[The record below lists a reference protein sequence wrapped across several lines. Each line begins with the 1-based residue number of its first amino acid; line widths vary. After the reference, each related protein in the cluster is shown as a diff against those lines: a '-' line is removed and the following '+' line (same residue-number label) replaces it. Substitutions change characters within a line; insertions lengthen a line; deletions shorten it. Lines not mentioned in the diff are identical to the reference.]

1 MEYRMNLT
9 LRQQQSLWGY
19 IFVSPWV
26 LGLALLFAWPLGRSL
41 MLSFQKV
48 TDLFQWQ
55 TEWVGL
61 DHYRQIFTE
70 DIVFT
75 PVLIETL
82 QNVAI
87 DVPLILVFSLLLAL
101 LLTGVG
107 RGQTFLRA
115 VFFLPV
121 VIGSAGVIQHML
133 SVGAGD
139 QLLMSTLEP
148 LMQGIGAEV
157 DSVAEGTPVQWIVA
171 RLTAIIWFSGVE
183 ILFFIAGLNSIPPS
197 LYEAARV
204 DGASPWES
212 FWKITLPMVSP
223 VILLVTIYAMID
235 QLTFPENPMIKYI
248 MQIGVRGQQLEYAS
262 ALGMVYFIVV
272 FLQIAL
278 VVRIMSKFVF
288 YAGEK
293 S

>member
-1 MEYRMNLT
+1 MKLT
-9 LRQQQSLWGY
+9 LKQQQSLWGY
-19 IFVSPWV
+19 IFISPWV

-75 PVLIETL
+75 PVLLDTL
-82 QNVAI
+82 ENVAI

-133 SVGAGD
+133 SVGVGD

-148 LMQGIGAEV
+148 LMQGMGAEV
-157 DSVAEGTPVQWIVA
+157 DSVVEGTPIQWIVT

-248 MQIGVRGQQLEYAS
+248 MQVGVRGQQLEYAS
-262 ALGMVYFIVV
+262 ALGMAYFLVV

-293 S
+293 P

>member
-1 MEYRMNLT
+1 MKLT
-9 LRQQQSLWGY
+9 LKQQQSLWGY
-19 IFVSPWV
+19 IFISPWV

-41 MLSFQKV
+41 MLSFQRV

-75 PVLIETL
+75 PVLLDTL
-82 QNVAI
+82 ENVAI

-133 SVGAGD
+133 SVGVGD

-148 LMQGIGAEV
+148 LMQGMGAEV
-157 DSVAEGTPVQWIVA
+157 DSVVEGTPIQWIVT

-248 MQIGVRGQQLEYAS
+248 MQVGVRGQQLEYAS
-262 ALGMVYFIVV
+262 ALGMAYFIVV

-293 S
+293 P

>member
-1 MEYRMNLT
+1 MKLT
-9 LRQQQSLWGY
+9 LKQQQSLWGY
-19 IFVSPWV
+19 IFISPWV

-41 MLSFQKV
+41 MLSFQRV

-75 PVLIETL
+75 PVLLDTL
-82 QNVAI
+82 ENVAI

-133 SVGAGD
+133 SVGVGD

-148 LMQGIGAEV
+148 LMQGLGAEV
-157 DSVAEGTPVQWIVA
+157 DSVVEGTPIQWIVT

-183 ILFFIAGLNSIPPS
+183 ILFFIAGLNSIPTS

-212 FWKITLPMVSP
+212 FWKITLPMLSP

-248 MQIGVRGQQLEYAS
+248 MQVGVRGQQLEYAS
-262 ALGMVYFIVV
+262 ALGMAYFIVV

>member
-1 MEYRMNLT
+1 MKLT
-9 LRQQQSLWGY
+9 LKQQQSLWGY

-41 MLSFQKV
+41 MLSFQRV

-75 PVLIETL
+75 PILLDTL
-82 QNVAI
+82 ENVAI

-133 SVGAGD
+133 SVGVGD

-148 LMQGIGAEV
+148 LMQGLGAEV
-157 DSVAEGTPVQWIVA
+157 DSVVEGTPIQWIVT

-248 MQIGVRGQQLEYAS
+248 MQVGVRGQQLEYAS
-262 ALGMVYFIVV
+262 ALGMAYFIVV

>member
-1 MEYRMNLT
+1 MKLT
-9 LRQQQSLWGY
+9 LKQQQSLWGY
-19 IFVSPWV
+19 IFISPWV

-75 PVLIETL
+75 PVLLDTL
-82 QNVAI
+82 ENVAI

-133 SVGAGD
+133 SVGVGD

-148 LMQGIGAEV
+148 LMQGMGAEV
-157 DSVAEGTPVQWIVA
+157 DSVVEGTPIQWIVT

-248 MQIGVRGQQLEYAS
+248 MQVGVRGQQLEYAS
-262 ALGMVYFIVV
+262 ALGMAYFIVV

-288 YAGEK
+288 YAGEQP
-293 S
+293 

>member
-1 MEYRMNLT
+1 MKLT
-9 LRQQQSLWGY
+9 LKQQQSLWGY
-19 IFVSPWV
+19 IFISPWV

-75 PVLIETL
+75 PVLLDTL
-82 QNVAI
+82 ENVAI
-87 DVPLILVFSLLLAL
+87 DVPLILIFSLLLAL

-133 SVGAGD
+133 SVGVGD

-148 LMQGIGAEV
+148 LMQGMGAEV
-157 DSVAEGTPVQWIVA
+157 DSVVEGTPIQWIVT

-248 MQIGVRGQQLEYAS
+248 MQVGVRGQQLEYAS
-262 ALGMVYFIVV
+262 ALGMAYFLVV

-293 S
+293 P

>member
-1 MEYRMNLT
+1 MKLT
-9 LRQQQSLWGY
+9 LKQQQSLWGY
-19 IFVSPWV
+19 IFISPWV

-75 PVLIETL
+75 PVLLDTL
-82 QNVAI
+82 ENVAI
-87 DVPLILVFSLLLAL
+87 DVPLILIFSLLLAL

-133 SVGAGD
+133 SVGVGD

-148 LMQGIGAEV
+148 LMQGMGAEV
-157 DSVAEGTPVQWIVA
+157 DSVVEGTPIQWIVT

-248 MQIGVRGQQLEYAS
+248 MQVGVRGQQLEYAS
-262 ALGMVYFIVV
+262 ALGMAYFIVV

-278 VVRIMSKFVF
+278 VVRILSKFVF

-293 S
+293 P

>member
-1 MEYRMNLT
+1 MKLT
-9 LRQQQSLWGY
+9 LKQQQSLWGY
-19 IFVSPWV
+19 IFISPWV

-75 PVLIETL
+75 PVLLDTL
-82 QNVAI
+82 ENVAI

-133 SVGAGD
+133 SVGVGD

-148 LMQGIGAEV
+148 LMQGMGAEV
-157 DSVAEGTPVQWIVA
+157 DSVVEGTPIQWIVT

-248 MQIGVRGQQLEYAS
+248 MQVGVRGQQLEYAS
-262 ALGMVYFIVV
+262 ALGMAYFLVV

-278 VVRIMSKFVF
+278 VVRILSKFVF

-293 S
+293 P

>member
-1 MEYRMNLT
+1 MNLT

-87 DVPLILVFSLLLAL
+87 DVPLILVVSLLLAL

>member
-1 MEYRMNLT
+1 MKLT
-9 LRQQQSLWGY
+9 LKQQQSLWGY
-19 IFVSPWV
+19 IFISPWV

-75 PVLIETL
+75 PVLLDTL
-82 QNVAI
+82 ENVAI
-87 DVPLILVFSLLLAL
+87 DVPLILIFSLLLAL

-133 SVGAGD
+133 SVGVGD

-148 LMQGIGAEV
+148 LMQGMGAEV
-157 DSVAEGTPVQWIVA
+157 DSVVEGTPIQWIVT

-248 MQIGVRGQQLEYAS
+248 MQVGVRGQQLEYAS
-262 ALGMVYFIVV
+262 ALGMAYFLVV

-278 VVRIMSKFVF
+278 VVRILSKFVF

-293 S
+293 P

>member
-1 MEYRMNLT
+1 MKLT
-9 LRQQQSLWGY
+9 LKQQQSLWGY
-19 IFVSPWV
+19 IFISPWV

-41 MLSFQKV
+41 MLSFQRV

-75 PVLIETL
+75 PVLLDTL
-82 QNVAI
+82 ENVAI

-133 SVGAGD
+133 SVGVGD

-148 LMQGIGAEV
+148 LMQGLGAEV
-157 DSVAEGTPVQWIVA
+157 DSVVEGTPIQWIVT

-248 MQIGVRGQQLEYAS
+248 MQVGVRGQQLEYAS
-262 ALGMVYFIVV
+262 ALGMAYFFVV

-278 VVRIMSKFVF
+278 VVRILSKFVF

-293 S
+293 Q

>member
-1 MEYRMNLT
+1 MKMT

-75 PVLIETL
+75 PVLLETL
-82 QNVAI
+82 LNVAI

-148 LMQGIGAEV
+148 LMRGIGAEV
-157 DSVAEGTPVQWIVA
+157 DSIAEGTPIQWVVA

-183 ILFFIAGLNSIPPS
+183 ILFFIAGLNSVPAS

-212 FWKITLPMVSP
+212 FWKITLPMLSP

-262 ALGMVYFIVV
+262 ALGMAYFVVV

-278 VVRIMSKFVF
+278 VVRIISKFVF

>member
-1 MEYRMNLT
+1 MKLT
-9 LRQQQSLWGY
+9 LKQQQSLWGY

-41 MLSFQKV
+41 MLSFQRV

-75 PVLIETL
+75 PVLLDTL
-82 QNVAI
+82 ENVAI

-133 SVGAGD
+133 SVGVGD

-148 LMQGIGAEV
+148 LMQGMGAEV
-157 DSVAEGTPVQWIVA
+157 DSVVEGTPIQWIVT

-183 ILFFIAGLNSIPPS
+183 ILFFIAGLNSIPTS

-212 FWKITLPMVSP
+212 FWKITLPMLSP

-248 MQIGVRGQQLEYAS
+248 MQVGVRGQQLEYAS
-262 ALGMVYFIVV
+262 ALGMAYFFVV
-272 FLQIAL
+272 FVQIAL

>member
-1 MEYRMNLT
+1 MKLT
-9 LRQQQSLWGY
+9 LKQQQSLWGY

-41 MLSFQKV
+41 MLSFQRV

-75 PVLIETL
+75 PVLLDTL
-82 QNVAI
+82 ENVAI

-133 SVGAGD
+133 SVGVGD

-148 LMQGIGAEV
+148 LMQGMGAEV
-157 DSVAEGTPVQWIVA
+157 DSVIEGTPIQWIVT

-183 ILFFIAGLNSIPPS
+183 ILFFIAGLNSIPTS

-248 MQIGVRGQQLEYAS
+248 MQVGVRGQQLEYAS
-262 ALGMVYFIVV
+262 ALGMAYFFVV
-272 FLQIAL
+272 FVQIAL

>member
-1 MEYRMNLT
+1 MKLT
-9 LRQQQSLWGY
+9 LKQQQSLWGY
-19 IFVSPWV
+19 IFISPWV

-41 MLSFQKV
+41 MLSFQRV

-75 PVLIETL
+75 PVLLDTL
-82 QNVAI
+82 ENVAI

-133 SVGAGD
+133 SVGVGD

-148 LMQGIGAEV
+148 LMQGLGAEV
-157 DSVAEGTPVQWIVA
+157 DSVVEGTPIQWIVT

-183 ILFFIAGLNSIPPS
+183 ILFFIAGLNSIPTS

-212 FWKITLPMVSP
+212 FWKITLPMLSP

-248 MQIGVRGQQLEYAS
+248 MQVGVRGQQLEYAS
-262 ALGMVYFIVV
+262 ALGMAYFIVV

-293 S
+293 Q

>member
-1 MEYRMNLT
+1 
-9 LRQQQSLWGY
+9 
-19 IFVSPWV
+19 
-26 LGLALLFAWPLGRSL
+26 
-41 MLSFQKV
+41 
-48 TDLFQWQ
+48 
-55 TEWVGL
+55 
-61 DHYRQIFTE
+61 
-70 DIVFT
+70 
-75 PVLIETL
+75 
-82 QNVAI
+82 
-87 DVPLILVFSLLLAL
+87 
-101 LLTGVG
+101 
-107 RGQTFLRA
+107 
-115 VFFLPV
+115 
-121 VIGSAGVIQHML
+121 
-133 SVGAGD
+133 
-139 QLLMSTLEP
+139 MST
-148 LMQGIGAEV
+148 
-157 DSVAEGTPVQWIVA
+157 

-248 MQIGVRGQQLEYAS
+248 MQVGVRGQQLEYAS
-262 ALGMVYFIVV
+262 ALGMAYFIVV

-293 S
+293 P

>member
-1 MEYRMNLT
+1 MKLT
-9 LRQQQSLWGY
+9 LKQQQSLWGY
-19 IFVSPWV
+19 IFISPWV

-41 MLSFQKV
+41 MLSFQRV

-75 PVLIETL
+75 PVLLDTL
-82 QNVAI
+82 ENVAI

-133 SVGAGD
+133 SVGVGD

-148 LMQGIGAEV
+148 LMQGLGAEV
-157 DSVAEGTPVQWIVA
+157 DSVVEGTPIQWIVT

-248 MQIGVRGQQLEYAS
+248 MQVGVRGQQLEYAS
-262 ALGMVYFIVV
+262 ALGMAYFFVV

-293 S
+293 Q

>member
-1 MEYRMNLT
+1 MKLT

-19 IFVSPWV
+19 IFISPWV

-41 MLSFQKV
+41 VLSFQKV

-61 DHYRQIFTE
+61 DHYRQILTE

-82 QNVAI
+82 QTVAI
-87 DVPLILVFSLLLAL
+87 DVPLILVVSLLLAL

-157 DSVAEGTPVQWIVA
+157 DSVAEGTPIQWIVA
-171 RLTAIIWFSGVE
+171 RLTAVIWFSGVE
-183 ILFFIAGLNSIPPS
+183 ILFFIAGLNSIPLS

-248 MQIGVRGQQLEYAS
+248 MQVGVRGQQLEYAS
-262 ALGMVYFIVV
+262 ALGMAYFIIV

-293 S
+293 L

>member
-1 MEYRMNLT
+1 MKLT
-9 LRQQQSLWGY
+9 LKQQQSLWGY

-26 LGLALLFAWPLGRSL
+26 VGLALLFAWPLGRSL
-41 MLSFQKV
+41 MLSFQRV

-75 PVLIETL
+75 PVLLDTL
-82 QNVAI
+82 ENVAI

-133 SVGAGD
+133 SVGVGD

-148 LMQGIGAEV
+148 LMQGLGAEV
-157 DSVAEGTPVQWIVA
+157 DSVVEGTPIQWIVT

-248 MQIGVRGQQLEYAS
+248 MQVGVRGQQLEYAS
-262 ALGMVYFIVV
+262 ALGMAYFIVV

>member
-1 MEYRMNLT
+1 MKLT
-9 LRQQQSLWGY
+9 LKQQQSLWGY
-19 IFVSPWV
+19 IFISPWV

-75 PVLIETL
+75 PVLLDTL
-82 QNVAI
+82 ENVAI

-133 SVGAGD
+133 SVGVGD

-148 LMQGIGAEV
+148 LMQGMGAEV
-157 DSVAEGTPVQWIVA
+157 DSVVEGTPIQWIVT

-248 MQIGVRGQQLEYAS
+248 MQVGVRGQQLEYAS
-262 ALGMVYFIVV
+262 ALGMAYFIVV

-293 S
+293 P

>member
-1 MEYRMNLT
+1 MKLT
-9 LRQQQSLWGY
+9 LKQQQSLWGY

-41 MLSFQKV
+41 MLSFQRV

-75 PVLIETL
+75 PVLLDTL
-82 QNVAI
+82 ENVAI

-133 SVGAGD
+133 SVGVGD

-148 LMQGIGAEV
+148 LMQGLGAEV
-157 DSVAEGTPVQWIVA
+157 DSVVEGTPIQWIVT

-248 MQIGVRGQQLEYAS
+248 MQVGVRGQQLEYAS
-262 ALGMVYFIVV
+262 ALGMAYFIVV

>member
-1 MEYRMNLT
+1 MKLT

-19 IFVSPWV
+19 IFISPWV

-41 MLSFQKV
+41 VLSFQKV

-61 DHYRQIFTE
+61 DHYRQILTE

-82 QNVAI
+82 QTVAI
-87 DVPLILVFSLLLAL
+87 DVPLILVVSLLLAL

-157 DSVAEGTPVQWIVA
+157 DSVAEGTPIQWIVA
-171 RLTAIIWFSGVE
+171 RLTAVIWFSGVE
-183 ILFFIAGLNSIPPS
+183 ILFFIAGLNSIPLS

-212 FWKITLPMVSP
+212 FWKITLPMLSP

-248 MQIGVRGQQLEYAS
+248 MQVGVRGQQLEYAS
-262 ALGMVYFIVV
+262 ALGMAYFIIV

>member
-1 MEYRMNLT
+1 MKLT

-19 IFVSPWV
+19 IFISPWV

-41 MLSFQKV
+41 VLSFQKV

-61 DHYRQIFTE
+61 DHYRQILTE

-82 QNVAI
+82 QTVAI
-87 DVPLILVFSLLLAL
+87 DVPLILVVSLLLAL

-157 DSVAEGTPVQWIVA
+157 DSVAEGTPIQWIVA
-171 RLTAIIWFSGVE
+171 RLTAVIWFSGVE
-183 ILFFIAGLNSIPPS
+183 ILFFIAGLNSIPLS

-248 MQIGVRGQQLEYAS
+248 MQVGVRGQQLEYAS
-262 ALGMVYFIVV
+262 ALGMAYFIIV

>member
-1 MEYRMNLT
+1 MKLT
-9 LRQQQSLWGY
+9 LKQQQSLWGY
-19 IFVSPWV
+19 IFISPWV

-75 PVLIETL
+75 PVLLDTL
-82 QNVAI
+82 ENVAI

-133 SVGAGD
+133 SVGVGD

-148 LMQGIGAEV
+148 LMQGMGAEV
-157 DSVAEGTPVQWIVA
+157 DSVVEGTPIQWIVT

-248 MQIGVRGQQLEYAS
+248 MQVGVRGQQLEYAS
-262 ALGMVYFIVV
+262 ALGMAYFIVV

-278 VVRIMSKFVF
+278 VVRILSKFVF

-293 S
+293 P

>member
-1 MEYRMNLT
+1 MKLT
-9 LRQQQSLWGY
+9 LKQQQSLWGY
-19 IFVSPWV
+19 IFISPWV

-41 MLSFQKV
+41 LLSFQKV

-75 PVLIETL
+75 PVLLDTL
-82 QNVAI
+82 ENVAI

-133 SVGAGD
+133 SVGVGD

-148 LMQGIGAEV
+148 LMQGMGAEV
-157 DSVAEGTPVQWIVA
+157 DSVVEGTPIQWIVT

-248 MQIGVRGQQLEYAS
+248 MQVGVRGQQLEYAS
-262 ALGMVYFIVV
+262 ALGMAYFVVV

-278 VVRIMSKFVF
+278 VVRILSKFVF

-293 S
+293 P

>member
-1 MEYRMNLT
+1 MKLT
-9 LRQQQSLWGY
+9 LKQQQSLWGY
-19 IFVSPWV
+19 IFISPWV

-55 TEWVGL
+55 TEWVGF

-75 PVLIETL
+75 PVLLDTL
-82 QNVAI
+82 ENVAI

-133 SVGAGD
+133 SVGVGD

-148 LMQGIGAEV
+148 LMQGMGAEV
-157 DSVAEGTPVQWIVA
+157 DSVVEGTPIQWIVT

-248 MQIGVRGQQLEYAS
+248 MQVGVRGQQLEYAS
-262 ALGMVYFIVV
+262 ALGMAYFLVV

-278 VVRIMSKFVF
+278 VVRILSKFVF

-293 S
+293 P

>member
-1 MEYRMNLT
+1 MKLT
-9 LRQQQSLWGY
+9 LKQQQSLWGY
-19 IFVSPWV
+19 IFISPWV

-75 PVLIETL
+75 PVLLDTL
-82 QNVAI
+82 ENVAI

-133 SVGAGD
+133 SVGVGD

-148 LMQGIGAEV
+148 LMQGMGAEV
-157 DSVAEGTPVQWIVA
+157 DSVVEGTPIQWIVT

-212 FWKITLPMVSP
+212 FWKITLPMLSP

-248 MQIGVRGQQLEYAS
+248 MQVGVRGQQLEYAS
-262 ALGMVYFIVV
+262 ALGMAYFIVV

-293 S
+293 P